1 VTWSDGRAGVA
12 SPPVASERF
21 DWAIAALAGWLIVG
35 FYVDL
40 WAHAHGMVDET
51 FLTPWHAVL
60 YGGAASFG
68 IVLGGVGALNVRRG
82 MPVRL
87 ALPSPYRVSFLGSI
101 AFLIA
106 GLVDFAWHSMF
117 GFEAD
122 IESLLSPP
130 HLALAGSGIMMFSG
144 PVRSVWA
151 RRRRPTW
158 RSHGPALIGLMAVL
172 AACGAFTQYV
182 HPIVDPWAAA
192 LSSREAMPA
201 PSQLYAMAPDG
212 SGQRRITIS
221 EADDGQPSVSPDGS
235 SLAFV
240 RVVDGHNQIFV
251 SALDGSQARRLT
263 NQGVNGRPAW
273 SPDGRRIGFVSDVG
287 GSLDVYS
294 MAPDGGDVRRLTDSP
309 ASDFGFAWSPDGA
322 AIAFI
327 SDRGGTFD
335 IWRSA
340 ADGSAAVQLTHDGG
354 RKFSV
359 DWSPDGSTFVYAWVS
374 AGDVEIWAMASDGTA
389 RRRLSGSDGDD
400 YAPRWSPDG
409 RRIVFSTSRLGD
421 IEVYTMAADGSDQRN
436 LSRSPGTQ
444 DGASQA
450 SWLPDGSAIVY
461 PSQPAVPYTRVDTVR
476 QSLGAASIL
485 VQAALLAG
493 FVLVALRHGP
503 LPFGAVTF
511 LVVAPTLLMTFVS
524 DHWEFLPGAIL
535 AGLVGDLFVRRVGYG
550 SSQRADAL
558 IAFAIPSLFY
568 VAYFATLAV
577 TTGIGWTIHLWLGA
591 ILLAGVIGLALNALM
606 RAGAIGEPSSHS

>member
-436 LSRSPGTQ
+436 LSHSPGTQ

>member
-1 VTWSDGRAGVA
+1 VTRSDGRTGVA

-21 DWAIAALAGWLIVG
+21 DWTIAALAAWLIVG

-60 YGGAASFG
+60 YSGAASFG

-82 MPVRL
+82 LAVRL

-106 GLVDFAWHSMF
+106 GLIDFAWHSMF

-130 HLALAGSGIMMFSG
+130 HLALAASGIMMFSG

-192 LSSREAMPA
+192 LSGREAMPA

-212 SGQRRITIS
+212 SGQRRVTMS
-221 EADDGQPSVSPDGS
+221 DAEDGQPSVSPDGS
-235 SLAFV
+235 TLAFV
-240 RVVDGHNQIFV
+240 RAVDGNNQVFV
-251 SALDGSQARRLT
+251 SALDGSHARRLT
-263 NQGVNGRPAW
+263 NQGANGRPAW
-273 SPDGRRIGFVSDVG
+273 SPDGRRIGFVSDMG

-294 MAPDGGDVRRLTDSP
+294 MAPDGRDLRRLTDSR

-322 AIAFI
+322 AFAFI

-335 IWRSA
+335 IWRAA
-340 ADGSAAVQLTHDGG
+340 ADGSAPVQLTHDGG

-359 DWSPDGSTFVYAWVS
+359 DWSPDGSTLVYAWVS
-374 AGDVEIWAMASDGTA
+374 GGEVEIWAMTSDGTA

-421 IEVYTMAADGSDQRN
+421 IEVFTMAADGSDQRN

-450 SWLPDGSAIVY
+450 SWLPDGSAILY
-461 PSQPAVPYTRVDTVR
+461 PSQPVLPYARVDTVR
-476 QSLGAASIL
+476 QSLGAAGIL

-524 DHWEFLPGAIL
+524 DHREFLPGAIVAGL
-535 AGLVGDLFVRRVGYG
+535 AGELLVRRVGY
-550 SSQRADAL
+550 SRSRWADAL
-558 IAFAIPSLFY
+558 VAFAIPSFFY

-577 TTGIGWTIHLWLGA
+577 TTGIGWTVHLWLGA
-591 ILLAGVIGLALNALM
+591 ILVAGAIGLALNALM
-606 RAGAIGEPSSHS
+606 PAGAVGEPSSTS